1 MCRGGGGGDQPARF
15 PPFFVAAGR
24 RRWPG
29 PATPAAGP
37 RPVFIA
43 GAPRSGTT
51 LVEQILSSHPA
62 IAAGDE

>member
-1 MCRGGGGGDQPARF
+1 M
-15 PPFFVAAGR
+15 AAGR